1 MFGGGGGGGDFGG
14 GGGNFSIFVALDD
27 LKSAPSAELLE
38 VSLES
43 QLNFSFDTLNA
54 VLVLKGVVS
63 VALQVALYPEDEF
76 MSWIELS
83 CSPRGDSGCAM
94 DPEVLAVSAVS

>member
-1 MFGGGGGGGDFGG
+1 LFGGGGGGGDFGG
-14 GGGNFSIFVALDD
+14 GGGNFSTFVALDG
-27 LKSAPSAELLE
+27 LKLAPSAELLE

-76 MSWIELS
+76 MS
-83 CSPRGDSGCAM
+83 
-94 DPEVLAVSAVS
+94 

>member
-1 MFGGGGGGGDFGG
+1 LFGGGGGGGDFGG
-14 GGGNFSIFVALDD
+14 GGGNFSTFVALDG

-76 MSWIELS
+76 MS
-83 CSPRGDSGCAM
+83 
-94 DPEVLAVSAVS
+94 

>member
-14 GGGNFSIFVALDD
+14 GGGNFSTFVGLDG
-27 LKSAPSAELLE
+27 LKFAPSAELLE

-43 QLNFSFDTLNA
+43 QLNFPFDTLNA

-63 VALQVALYPEDEF
+63 VALLVALYPEDEF
-76 MSWIELS
+76 MS
-83 CSPRGDSGCAM
+83 
-94 DPEVLAVSAVS
+94 

>member
-14 GGGNFSIFVALDD
+14 GGGNFSIFVALDG

-76 MSWIELS
+76 MS
-83 CSPRGDSGCAM
+83 
-94 DPEVLAVSAVS
+94 

>member
-14 GGGNFSIFVALDD
+14 GGGNFSIFVALDG

-43 QLNFSFDTLNA
+43 KLNFSFDTLNA
-54 VLVLKGVVS
+54 VLVLEGGIS
-63 VALQVALYPEDEF
+63 VALQVAPYPEDEF
-76 MSWIELS
+76 MN
-83 CSPRGDSGCAM
+83 
-94 DPEVLAVSAVS
+94 